1 MKNLDK
7 EFDTI
12 IEGWAEECEKLG
24 DALNE
29 IKEAIKRK
37 KLVIDVVAIVIGSAS
52 SLLLTL
58 NILGLISVSTQF
70 IKVMPISCSFMI
82 LILIIANRYF
92 RGKNNPEYIEL
103 YVDYIYHYSNK
114 LRSVRDDKSISAEQR
129 IAKLHVLREF
139 ADLNRKDIYTN
150 WPDLKKFFN

>member
-37 KLVIDVVAIVIGSAS
+37 KFK
-52 SLLLTL
+52 LT
-58 NILGLISVSTQF
+58 
-70 IKVMPISCSFMI
+70 
-82 LILIIANRYF
+82 
-92 RGKNNPEYIEL
+92 
-103 YVDYIYHYSNK
+103 
-114 LRSVRDDKSISAEQR
+114 
-129 IAKLHVLREF
+129 
-139 ADLNRKDIYTN
+139 
-150 WPDLKKFFN
+150 